1 MTTVL
6 KVIFLNFASI
16 ISVSCQECFTT
27 CVYDMLDLKNKINE
41 IKTCGDDLKEL
52 KEEVEV
58 LKNKTKGI

>member
-1 MTTVL
+1 
-6 KVIFLNFASI
+6 
-16 ISVSCQECFTT
+16 
-27 CVYDMLDLKNKINE
+27 MLDLKNKINE